1 MNSPEK
7 KLRKGIY
14 LLPNL
19 FTTGALFAG
28 FYAIVAATTDQFG
41 QAAIAIMVA
50 MFLDFFD
57 GRIARLTH
65 TTSKFGAQ
73 YDSISD
79 MVSFGVAPALVVY
92 EWALVH
98 FSGFPWIW
106 SKLGWLAAFFYT
118 AAAALRLARFNAR
131 VTVISKRYFQGL
143 PSPAAAAAL
152 VGFIWVCHDMQLS
165 REDFAIAALIF
176 TVLLGALMVS
186 NFTYYSFKDIN
197 LADRIPY
204 IVMLAVVLG
213 FILVS
218 IDPPK
223 LVFTLF
229 AVYALSGPVIYL
241 VRLKRKR
248 KRSTRTTV
256 NMENRT

>member
-1 MNSPEK
+1 MNNSEK

-19 FTTGALFAG
+19 LTTGALFAG
-28 FYAIVAATTDQFG
+28 FYAIVAATKDQFAW
-41 QAAIAIMVA
+41 AAIAIIVA
-50 MFLDFFD
+50 LFLDFFD

-92 EWALVH
+92 EWAFLH
-98 FSGFPWIW
+98 FSSLPWVW

-118 AAAALRLARFNAR
+118 AAVALRLARFNAR
-131 VTVISKRYFQGL
+131 VTVTSKRYFQGL

-152 VGFIWVCHDMQLS
+152 VGFIWTCHDMQLS
-165 REDFAIAALIF
+165 REDFAIAALVLTI
-176 TVLLGALMVS
+176 LLGALMVS

-197 LADRIPY
+197 LSDRIPY

-213 FILVS
+213 FILIS

-223 LVFTLF
+223 LMFALF
-229 AVYALSGPVIYL
+229 VVYALSGPVLYL

-248 KRSTRTTV
+248 KRSARATV
-256 NMENRT
+256 NIENQ

>member
-19 FTTGALFAG
+19 LTTGALFAG
-28 FYAIVAATTDQFG
+28 FYAIVAATTDQFAW
-41 QAAIAIMVA
+41 AAVAIIIALL
-50 MFLDFFD
+50 LDFLD
-57 GRIARLTH
+57 GRIARMTH

-79 MVSFGVAPALVVY
+79 MVSFGVAPALVAY

-98 FSGFPWIW
+98 FSDFPWVW

-118 AAAALRLARFNAR
+118 AAVALRLARFNAR

-165 REDFAIAALIF
+165 RENFAIAVLVLTI
-176 TVLLGALMVS
+176 LLGALMVS
-186 NFTYYSFKDIN
+186 NFTYYSFKDVN
-197 LADRIPY
+197 FSDRIPY
-204 IVMLAVVLG
+204 FVMLAVVLG

-223 LVFTLF
+223 LAFALF
-229 AVYALSGPVIYL
+229 VVYALSGPVLYL
-241 VRLKRKR
+241 VRIKRRR
-248 KRSTRTTV
+248 KRSARATMKT
-256 NMENRT
+256 ENQ

>member
-1 MNSPEK
+1 MNSPER

-19 FTTGALFAG
+19 LTTGALFAG
-28 FYAIVAATTDQFG
+28 FYAIVAATTDQFAW
-41 QAAIAIMVA
+41 AAIAIIIA
-50 MFLDFFD
+50 LLLDFLD

-79 MVSFGVAPALVVY
+79 MVSFGVAPALVAY
-92 EWALVH
+92 EWALIH
-98 FSGFPWIW
+98 FSDFPWVW

-118 AAAALRLARFNAR
+118 AAVALRLARFNAR

-165 REDFAIAALIF
+165 RENLAIAALVLTI
-176 TVLLGALMVS
+176 LLGALMVS

-197 LADRIPY
+197 LSDRIPY
-204 IVMLAVVLG
+204 FVMLAVVLG

-223 LVFTLF
+223 LAFALF
-229 AVYALSGPVIYL
+229 VVYALSGPVLYL
-241 VRLKRKR
+241 VRIRRRR
-248 KRSTRTTV
+248 KRSARATMQT
-256 NMENRT
+256 ENR